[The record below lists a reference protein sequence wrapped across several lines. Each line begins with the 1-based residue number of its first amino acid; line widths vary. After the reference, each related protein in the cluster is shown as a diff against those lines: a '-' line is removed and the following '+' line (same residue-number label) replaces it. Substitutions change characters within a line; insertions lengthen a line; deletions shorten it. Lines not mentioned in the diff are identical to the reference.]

1 MKHMRRSLAFLM
13 AVLIAGGTL
22 GPLAVATASAE
33 ESNDSSTLLYQESF
47 ELGQSMIVDES
58 YSGTPQK
65 TSSRPVIWNGAAPT
79 QGSGIG
85 AAWAEG
91 YGTTILEGMADEA
104 FHGGNSIRITP
115 DEGRLALNI
124 SKDVNAL
131 QLVDGAY
138 YVASV
143 MIKSSQ
149 DVNYKVYLRVKNRP
163 SGNPTIFKT
172 PTTQWTK
179 VDVVFRYDAAA
190 AADKGQKLIFEIG
203 LESAKSKGGA
213 VYFDDLQLVRKIDA
227 TAISLDSTLTLEP
240 GEELLLQPTL
250 TPTNATTSITWTS
263 SDPAVAQVEAS
274 GKVTAL
280 AAGTAEIT
288 ATASVLTDED
298 KSATVQNTL
307 TAACALTV
315 TGTPLPENPV
325 LVDESFENLTPKD
338 TGALQAS
345 HIENGKQVIIWN
357 GAEKPAGT
365 LAAYV
370 NEGEVTLEALVAD
383 AADGNYSIRLTPQ
396 NGRMA
401 ILYNLDAETISK
413 MKAGA
418 TYELSVWLK
427 AENSPACQVIMRPK
441 FLKSGNPSTTVSL
454 ITQWTPAKYE
464 FVYAPD
470 GTTTVQLELGM
481 SRASTGGSIY
491 IDKLML
497 KRVDRVQSLTLSTED
512 RYLGVNQSFDLT
524 YTIVP
529 SEMQGAE
536 VAFSSSDPSVATV
549 DASGRVTAV
558 APGEVIITAATE
570 GAQAT
575 CRVLVVEEYIELTAI
590 SILPELELNPG
601 GQQTLSI
608 AYTPE
613 NATDQ
618 RITWTSSAP
627 EIVSVGEDGTVTAW
641 AQGAAVITARSATGL
656 QATCN
661 VNVTTAAGLNNTQI
675 SKTVKFG
682 HTTQIALQENVTYK
696 ILAQPT
702 HGKLELTA
710 DGAVYT
716 PYTWLMEKDGAFT
729 DQQYADTAILSIQNA
744 AGETAIVTLQIT
756 IGKLSELFYDENGW
770 ISNVD
775 LMFSEEWLQSVRSMM
790 SDTSSLRYE
799 LAQNLLSCA
808 DSLLKDV
815 PVQYSKP
822 DYSKVSA
829 SYDTNTRP
837 TGDKTVIFLTAYLLT
852 KGVNGYEAENAVY
865 LEKTIQWVCASLSYP
880 FWGTLGYQN
889 NDLAAGHQLFSVAMV
904 YHWLKDEL
912 QDVTCTHTM
921 GTDGSSEERFNT
933 TVVTYENQ
941 PILEAM
947 RLRLWQAGRDM
958 YSRNYDYKLYTMNHL
973 HVRMGGLLAAATALR
988 AAAVTETERQELVN
1002 WTGMTLYKAG
1012 LGMSLLMQDGTSQEG
1027 MPYWEYSTE
1036 WLMKT
1041 GFTVKAAFG
1050 IDLFSMTQ
1058 IYEHSSEYVL
1068 YGLLPMQHWKAGGDG
1083 SVLDIGDSPR
1093 THYYG
1098 PSQILRI
1105 IAALYGDTTAQ
1116 WLAQQVENREIDTAD
1131 ASIWMSV
1138 FFSDPSVPAVEPSN
1152 WPTLKWFKDLDYVI
1166 ARSDWSGNEDLL
1178 LLRCGPAGGKRLTS
1192 MVQAGE
1198 NTGQIGAGHA
1208 HPDANHITLYSNGEY
1223 LLRDDGYA
1231 AKYTSNHS
1239 TLLVNGKG
1247 QVGEGDAWF
1256 IAEQQIAAN
1265 AIPKVVKAE
1274 SNSSYD
1280 YIVGD
1285 ATKAYSADL
1294 GLLKFERN
1302 LVWLKDEKVLLA
1314 VDNVATSSVAALEL
1328 RWFPETQTVIQS
1340 GSVFM
1345 MRSSKNNMNFYGFTK
1360 NGVATAFTKV
1370 PVYLDS
1376 GNPTSQSQRG
1386 ALVQTLSGTD
1396 WQNAVAFSWNDS
1408 NAQLTDVK
1416 YLQGENGVHNFE
1428 VNGKIYTID
1437 VTHQTVS
1444 VQNGT
1449 LNVEPEYDS
1458 TDSSI
1463 ATVLLNGES
1472 WNGFDPE
1479 TTQYIL
1485 DRFWKTAELHV
1496 EAFPHSPM
1504 ATVTT
1509 QWDNTCPGII
1519 TITCVSADGSNTTVY
1534 TINVTNS
1541 QNLLGI
1547 VNAESTITRDGYDLA
1562 WSYDGVI
1569 TEKTSGTGFWTV
1581 KGLPTVTYDLGAVS
1595 RIQKI
1600 DLALHNTKSRDSYYD
1615 LLISED
1621 GENWTVVVD
1630 DGTIAATA
1638 ALSDHHSTYV
1648 TVVDNAE
1655 LTARY
1660 VRINLRGNA
1669 NKKDDASSFNGIQ
1682 EISIYGQPLYTVR
1695 VEGGV
1700 IENSARYY
1708 AERDEVAVTAQIPE
1722 GYRFDGWEISGAE
1735 IIDSSFLKTVSF
1747 RMRNSNVRLSARF
1760 TKLPEKEKPAT
1771 PPVNTGDA
1779 LSGWLPVWLLALLT
1793 SASVACTAVIF
1804 LRKTKITR

>member
-1 MKHMRRSLAFLM
+1 MKHMRRPLAFLL
-13 AVLIAGGTL
+13 AVLIACGTFGSL
-22 GPLAVATASAE
+22 TATTASAE
-33 ESNDSSTLLYQESF
+33 EPNDSSMLLYQESF

-58 YSGTPQK
+58 YSGTPQE

-79 QGSGIG
+79 QSSGI
-85 AAWAEG
+85 AAGWLEG
-91 YGTTILEGMADEA
+91 YGTTILEGIADEA
-104 FHGGNSIRITP
+104 FHGESSICITP
-115 DEGRLALNI
+115 NEGRLALNI
-124 SKDVNAL
+124 SKDVNVL
-131 QLVDGAY
+131 ELIDGAY
-138 YVASV
+138 YLASV

-163 SGNPTIFKT
+163 SGNPTIFKI

-179 VDVVFRYDAAA
+179 VEVVFRYDAAA

-203 LESAKSKGGA
+203 LDSEKSKGGA

-227 TAISLDSTLTLEP
+227 TAISLDSTLTLDP

-250 TPTNATTSITWTS
+250 MPVNATTSITWTS
-263 SDPAVAQVEAS
+263 SDPSVAQVDAS

-280 AAGTAEIT
+280 ASGTAEIT
-288 ATASVLTDED
+288 AMASVLTDED
-298 KSATVQNTL
+298 KSTTVQNVL
-307 TAACALTV
+307 AAICALTV
-315 TGTPLPENPV
+315 TGAPLPQNPV
-325 LVDESFENLTPKD
+325 IVDESFENLTPKD
-338 TGALQAS
+338 TGVLQAS

-357 GAEKPAGT
+357 GAEKPTGA
-365 LAAYV
+365 LSAYV

-383 AADGNYSIRLTPQ
+383 AADGDYSFRLTPQ

-401 ILYNLDAETISK
+401 ILYNLDAETIGK

-427 AENSPACQVIMRPK
+427 AENSPACQFTLRPK

-454 ITQWTPAKYE
+454 TTQWSPAKYE
-464 FVYAPD
+464 FVYEPD
-470 GTTTVQLELGM
+470 STTTVQLELGM

-512 RYLGVNQSFDLT
+512 RYLGVSQSFDLT

-529 SEMQGAE
+529 SEMQSAE
-536 VAFSSSDPSVATV
+536 VTFSSSDPSVATV

-558 APGEVIITAATE
+558 APGEVTITAATE

-575 CRVLVVEEYIELTAI
+575 CRVLVAEEYVELTAL
-590 SILPELELNPG
+590 SVLPELALNPG
-601 GQQTLSI
+601 GQETLSI

-613 NATDQ
+613 NATD
-618 RITWTSSAP
+618 RRVTWTSSAP

-641 AQGAAVITARSATGL
+641 AQGTAVITARSATGL

-696 ILAQPT
+696 ILAQPA

-710 DGAVYT
+710 DGAAYT

-729 DQQYADTAILSIQNA
+729 DQQYTDTAILSIKNT
-744 AGETAIVTLQIT
+744 AGETALVTLRIT
-756 IGKLSELFYDENGW
+756 IGKLAELFYDENGW
-770 ISNVD
+770 ISDVD
-775 LMFSEEWLQSVRSMM
+775 LMFSEEWLQAIRAELSDPSSVRYA
-790 SDTSSLRYE
+790 LF
-799 LAQNLLSCA
+799 QNLLKQA
-808 DSLLKDV
+808 DKKLLDV
-815 PVQYSKP
+815 PVQYVKP
-822 DYSKVSA
+822 DYSKVTY
-829 SYDTNTRP
+829 SYDGNTCE

-852 KGVNGYEAENAVY
+852 KGVSGHEAKNAVY
-865 LEKTIQWVCASLSYP
+865 LEKTIQWVSASLSYP

-889 NDLAAGHQLFSVAMV
+889 NDRAGGHQLFSVAMV

-912 QDVTCTHTM
+912 QNVTCTHTM
-921 GTDGSSEERFNT
+921 GTDGSSEERFNA

-958 YSRNYDYKLYTMNHL
+958 YSRNYDYKIYTMNHL
-973 HVRMGGLLAAATALR
+973 HIRMGGLLAAATALR
-988 AAAVTETERQELVN
+988 DAAATETERQELID
-1002 WTGMTLYKAG
+1002 WTGMALYKDG

-1027 MPYWEYSTE
+1027 MPYWEYGTD
-1036 WLMKT
+1036 WLMKA
-1041 GFTVKAAFG
+1041 GFTAKAAFG

-1058 IYEHSSEYVL
+1058 IYEHSGEYVL
-1068 YGLLPMQHWKAGGDG
+1068 YGLLPMQHWKASGDG
-1083 SVLDIGDSPR
+1083 SVLNIADSPR
-1093 THYYG
+1093 THYNG
-1098 PSQILRI
+1098 PSHILRI

-1116 WLAQQVENREIDTAD
+1116 WLAQQVENREIDSVD

-1138 FFSDPSVPAVEPSN
+1138 FFSDPSVPAVQPSN
-1152 WPTLKWFKDLDYVI
+1152 LPTLKWFKDLDYVI

-1178 LLRCGPAGGKRLTS
+1178 LLRCGPAGGNRLTS
-1192 MVQAGE
+1192 MAQAGE
-1198 NTGQIGAGHA
+1198 NTDEIGAGHA

-1256 IAEQQIAAN
+1256 ATSRQIAAN

-1274 SNSSYD
+1274 SNNSYD

-1328 RWFPETQTVIQS
+1328 RWFPETQSVIQS
-1340 GSVFM
+1340 GNVFM
-1345 MRSSKNNMNFYGFTK
+1345 MRGNKNHMNFYGFTR
-1360 NGVATAFTKV
+1360 NGVATAFTEV

-1376 GNPTSQSQRG
+1376 GNPTTQSQRG

-1408 NAQLTDVK
+1408 NAQLADVK

-1449 LNVEPEYDS
+1449 LDVEPEYDS

-1463 ATVLLNGES
+1463 ATVLLNGERWS
-1472 WNGFDPE
+1472 EFDPE
-1479 TTQYIL
+1479 TTQYVL

-1496 EAFPHSPM
+1496 EVFPRSPV

-1509 QWDNTCPGII
+1509 QWDNTCPGTI
-1519 TITCVSADGSNTTVY
+1519 TITCESADGSNTTVY

-1547 VNAESTITRDGYDLA
+1547 ANAESTITRDGYDLA
-1562 WSYDGVI
+1562 WSYDGAI

-1581 KGLPTVTYDLGAVS
+1581 QGLPTVTYDLGAVS

-1621 GENWTVVVD
+1621 GENWTAIVD
-1630 DGTIAATA
+1630 DGTIPATA

-1648 TVVDNAE
+1648 TVVDNVE

-1660 VRINLRGNA
+1660 VRINLRGNG
-1669 NKKDDASSFNGIQ
+1669 NKKDNESSFNGIQ
-1682 EISIYGQPLYTVR
+1682 EISIYGQPLYTVS
-1695 VEGGV
+1695 VEGGA
-1700 IENSARYY
+1700 IENPAR
-1708 AERDEVAVTAQIPE
+1708 
-1722 GYRFDGWEISGAE
+1722 
-1735 IIDSSFLKTVSF
+1735 
-1747 RMRNSNVRLSARF
+1747 
-1760 TKLPEKEKPAT
+1760 
-1771 PPVNTGDA
+1771 
-1779 LSGWLPVWLLALLT
+1779 
-1793 SASVACTAVIF
+1793 
-1804 LRKTKITR
+1804 